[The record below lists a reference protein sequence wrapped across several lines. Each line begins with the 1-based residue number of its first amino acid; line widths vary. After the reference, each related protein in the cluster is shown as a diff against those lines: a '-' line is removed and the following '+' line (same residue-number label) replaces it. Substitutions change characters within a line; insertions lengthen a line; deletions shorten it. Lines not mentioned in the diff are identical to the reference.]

1 MPMVYKA
8 ARALQLIGLF
18 LLPFA
23 MAGNIAEK
31 LTLGQM
37 LTVAAAGIVIFLA
50 GWLLQQAAK
59 PR

>member
-1 MPMVYKA
+1 L
-8 ARALQLIGLF
+8 ARLLQLLGLF

-37 LTVAAAGIVIFLA
+37 LMVAGAGIVVFLT
-50 GWLLQQAAK
+50 GWLLQQAVK
-59 PR
+59 SR